1 MKASKHSV
9 RVVLNGFHFHC
20 SRRTRTAALALC
32 ACVFL
37 LASLASAEEVASP
50 ELGRPK
56 IGLVLA
62 GGGAKGIAHVGVI
75 KELERLGIHPDLVV
89 GTSMGSIVGGLY
101 AMGLSGDDLEN
112 VVREI
117 DWDRIFID
125 ETPRQELTVRR
136 KTDDLGFLSDARL
149 RLKDGQLRLP
159 EGAIKGQSLTLELR
173 RLTQS
178 ATTVQDFDQLPI
190 PFRAV
195 AADLETGEE
204 VVLGSG
210 DLALAMRASMS
221 IPGAFPPTQ
230 VGSRT
235 LVDGFVVNNVPI
247 SVARSMGA
255 DILIVSAFPE
265 KVQGAGELTSAIAVL
280 NQTIGLMMVKSTREQ
295 LATLTPSDILI
306 MVDTGD
312 IGTSSFDLAMDTIPI
327 GEAAARAHGAELLQ
341 LKSGAAPPSVR
352 KLVTN
357 IHGLPIR
364 QIIIENDSSVSDAVI
379 RARLRIKEGDA
390 FDRSKVEADLRRIYG
405 LGLFQTVTYN
415 AVESEDGVALTIVA
429 RENTAGIDFFRFGLE
444 LQNDFDGESIYNLGV
459 SYTRSAINDLNGEV
473 RIQGIL
479 GTTVSLFGE
488 LYQPLDPAARF
499 FIAPAAVVRDREISL
514 FDDADRTAE
523 ARVTEAIA
531 NLRAG
536 VNLSD
541 DLSVFGIVSRGI
553 GHIRKVTG
561 RGEDVP
567 EGSFDTASLGAGLY
581 YDTLDSL
588 DFPREGNL
596 LLMSYEWSPEA
607 MGADEQFQQASADG
621 NLFQSWGD
629 HTVGLGAI
637 AAATPTGDPGLT
649 DLFQLG
655 GPFRLSGLTTGAI
668 TGEAALLGRIIYYN
682 RLQQFGPAI
691 LKLPLY
697 LGASGEYG
705 NVFEESDD
713 VSLSDMLW
721 SGSIFLGA
729 DTFMGPAYT
738 GFGYTEGGEYS
749 IFLLVGSYF

>member
-1 MKASKHSV
+1 M
-9 RVVLNGFHFHC
+9 
-20 SRRTRTAALALC
+20 RTTAAALC
-32 ACVFL
+32 ACAFL
-37 LASLASAEEVASP
+37 LASPGSAEEPATP

-75 KELERLGIHPDLVV
+75 KQLERLGIHPDLVV

-101 AMGLSGDDLEN
+101 ATGLSGDDLEN
-112 VVREI
+112 IVRAI

-125 ETPRQELTVRR
+125 EPPRQELTVRR

-149 RLKDGQLRLP
+149 RLKGGQPRLP

-178 ATTVQDFDQLPI
+178 AADIHDFDQLPI

-230 VGSRT
+230 VGPRT

-280 NQTIGLMMVKSTREQ
+280 NQTMGLMMVKSTREA

-306 MVDTGD
+306 MVDTGE

-327 GEAAARAHGAELLQ
+327 GEAAVRAHEAELVR
-341 LKSGAAPPSVR
+341 LKSGAAPPVAR
-352 KLVTN
+352 KLVAG
-357 IHGLPIR
+357 IQGLPIR
-364 QIIIENDSSVSDAVI
+364 RISIENDSSVPDAVI
-379 RARLRIKEGDA
+379 RARLRVKEGDA

-405 LGLFQTVTYN
+405 LGLFQTVTYD
-415 AVESEDGVALTIVA
+415 AVESEDGLALTIVA
-429 RENTAGIDFFRFGLE
+429 RENTAGIDYLRFGLE
-444 LQNDFDGESIYNLGV
+444 LQNNLDGESIYNIGV
-459 SYTRSAINDLNGEV
+459 SYTRSAINDLNGEL
-473 RIQGIL
+473 RIQGIFGNTL
-479 GTTVSLFGE
+479 SLFGE

-499 FIAPAAVVRDREISL
+499 FVAPAAVVRDREISL
-514 FDDADRTAE
+514 FDDPDDRIAE

-531 NLRAG
+531 NVRAG

-561 RGEDVP
+561 HGEDVP

-588 DFPREGNL
+588 DFPREGNFL
-596 LLMSYEWSPEA
+596 QMSYEWSPEA
-607 MGADEQFQQASADG
+607 LGADEQFQQASANG
-621 NLFQSWGD
+621 NLFRSWGN

-668 TGEAALLGRIIYYN
+668 SGEAAVLGRIIYYN
-682 RLQQFGPAI
+682 RLRQFGPAI
-691 LKLPLY
+691 LNLPLY

-713 VSLSDMLW
+713 VSLSDLLW
-721 SGSIFLGA
+721 SSSIFLGA
-729 DTFMGPAYT
+729 DTFMGPAFT
-738 GFGYTEGGEYS
+738 GLGYTEGGEYS
-749 IFLLVGSYF
+749 IYLLVGSYF